1 MNDPVVTRYAML
13 ADLAQIVDLHTRARL
28 AYYQAGGL
36 AADAVQT
43 PTVREDQRTGW
54 TEAIESP
61 HKRVLCATVGHE
73 IVGVAAMGPPLESAP
88 DTSRAGQLYQIHV
101 VPGRWGNGIGGVLH
115 GTFLDYLADAGL
127 SLGLIEVWERNTR
140 ALAFYQRYGW
150 RPDGGSR
157 PGPDHS
163 RYLFL
168 RLALTGDHRT
178 VQ

>member
-1 MNDPVVTRYAML
+1 MNDPVVTRYATL
-13 ADLAQIVDLHTRARL
+13 ADLEEVVDLHTRARL

-36 AADAVQT
+36 TADAVQD
-43 PTVREDQRTGW
+43 PTVREAQREGW

-61 HKRVLCATVGHE
+61 HKRVLCATAGHE

-101 VPGRWGNGIGGVLH
+101 VPGRWGNGIGSVLH
-115 GTFLDYLADAGL
+115 TTFLDYLVEADL

-140 ALAFYQRYGW
+140 ALAFYTRHGW
-150 RPDGGSR
+150 APDGGSR
-157 PGPDHS
+157 PGPDES

-168 RLALTGDHRT
+168 RLDPVGSRR
-178 VQ
+178 